1 MKDKFFRDINYMR
14 ISVTNRCNMRCNYC
28 MPNVVKNLCENGI
41 LTDNEIIETA
51 RASVRCGI
59 VKFKL
64 TGGEPLLRPKIA
76 EIIYKLKNISG
87 VESVSM
93 TTNGALLAE
102 NINELQKSGLDSVN
116 ISLDSL
122 DTKRFEKITGFNLLD
137 KVLEGID
144 AAISSGIHT
153 KINTVL
159 QKGINDDEWEKIL
172 LIAKENPIDIRFIE
186 LMPIGEGKNFFGIS
200 NEKILNDIRKKY
212 QGVEN
217 DFSVHGNGPAVYIKI
232 PGFLGGVGFISAM
245 CGRFC
250 SSCNRLRLTAQGKLK
265 PCLSF
270 ADYLDV
276 REILRS
282 GEKNLIPD
290 KLENIIKKAIEMKPR
305 EHCFETP
312 VKNSETLRMFE
323 IGG

>member
-28 MPNVVKNLCENGI
+28 MPNVVKNLCENEI
-41 LTDNEIIETA
+41 LTDEEIISTV
-51 RASVRCGI
+51 RAAVQCGI
-59 VKFKL
+59 VKFKI
-64 TGGEPLLRPKIA
+64 TGGEPLLRPKIT
-76 EIIYKLKNISG
+76 ELIYKLKKISG
-87 VESVSM
+87 VESLSM
-93 TTNGALLAE
+93 TTNGVLLAE
-102 NINELQKSGLDSVN
+102 SINELKNSGLDAVN

-122 DTKRFEKITGFNLLD
+122 DTQRFGKITGFNFLN
-137 KVLEGID
+137 KVLDGID

-172 LIAKENPIDIRFIE
+172 LIAKENPVYVRFIE

-200 NEKILNDIRKKY
+200 NAKILNEIRKKY
-212 QGVEN
+212 QGIKT
-217 DFSVHGNGPAVYIKI
+217 DSYVHGNGPAVYIKI

-245 CGRFC
+245 CGKFC

-270 ADYLDV
+270 SDYLDV

-282 GEKNLIPD
+282 SEKNLIQI
-290 KLENIIKKAIEMKPR
+290 KLENLIKKAIEMKPR